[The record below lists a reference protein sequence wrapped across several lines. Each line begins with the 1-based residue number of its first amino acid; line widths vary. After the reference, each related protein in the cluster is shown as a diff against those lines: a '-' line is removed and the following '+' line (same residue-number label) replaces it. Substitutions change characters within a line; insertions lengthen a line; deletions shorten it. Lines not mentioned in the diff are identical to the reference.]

1 MLAAATVLAT
11 SLSALAGDPNG
22 LWKFN
27 AESGSRAI
35 ESTLSLRWQNDQ
47 LSGTID
53 NRAGKAEIKNARFA
67 NEQVTF
73 SVERTIGKRLRKKTF
88 VVHYSGKLE
97 GDTIKGTIETI
108 GRDKQPVSVPW
119 EAQRAK

>member
-119 EAQRAK
+119 EAQRAE